1 MRTREGRPSDD
12 RAREDRARDGRTR
25 EDRGRDDRPRGEP
38 AAVAPARTFS
48 IDARTLPAPALAP
61 GLYIVA
67 TPIGHLGDMTLRGLA
82 TLAAADLIAC
92 EDTRVTR
99 VLTERYGIRT
109 PTIAYH
115 EHNAGR
121 QRPRLLADLLAGRS
135 VALVSDAGTPLI
147 SDPGYRLVAE
157 VAALGLPVFPIPGP
171 SALLAALVV
180 AGLPTDTVLFAGF
193 LPQKGGPRRRRIE
206 ELGLVPATLVLYESP
221 HRVAETLADLVA
233 ILGADRPAVV
243 ARELTKLYETVVR
256 APLGELAERF
266 AGAPPKG
273 EIVLVIGPPLERE
286 TSEADA
292 DALLVSALATM
303 SASAAAGDVARA
315 TGLDRRELYRRA
327 LELKGALQAEDGDDA
342 ADGRDDG
349 EEA

>member
-1 MRTREGRPSDD
+1 M
-12 RAREDRARDGRTR
+12 
-25 EDRGRDDRPRGEP
+25 
-38 AAVAPARTFS
+38 
-48 IDARTLPAPALAP
+48 
-61 GLYIVA
+61 A
-67 TPIGHLGDMTLRGLA
+67 TPIGNLGDVTLRALA

-121 QRPRLLADLLAGRS
+121 QRPRLIAELQAGRS
-135 VALVSDAGTPLI
+135 VALVSDAGTPLV

-157 VAALGLPVFPIPGP
+157 VTALGVPVIPVPGP
-171 SALLAALVV
+171 SALLSALVV

-206 ELGLVPATLVLYESP
+206 DLATVPATLVLYESP
-221 HRVAETLADLVA
+221 HRLAETLADLST

-256 APLGELAERF
+256 APLGGLAARYAE
-266 AGAPPKG
+266 AAPKG
-273 EIVLVIGPPLERE
+273 EIVLVVGPPPERDA
-286 TSEADA
+286 SEEDA
-292 DALLVSALATM
+292 DALLLSALSTM
-303 SASAAAGDVARA
+303 PASAAAGDVARA
-315 TGLDRRELYRRA
+315 TGLDRRTLYRRA
-327 LELKGALQAEDGDDA
+327 LELKSAAEADDGD
-342 ADGRDDG
+342 GQEG
-349 EEA
+349 

>member
-1 MRTREGRPSDD
+1 M
-12 RAREDRARDGRTR
+12 
-25 EDRGRDDRPRGEP
+25 
-38 AAVAPARTFS
+38 
-48 IDARTLPAPALAP
+48 PAPALSA

-67 TPIGHLGDMTLRGLA
+67 TPIGHLGDVTLRALA
-82 TLAAADLIAC
+82 TLAAADLVAC

-99 VLTERYGIRT
+99 VLLERYGIRT

-121 QRPRLLADLLAGRS
+121 QRPRLMAELLAGRS
-135 VALVSDAGTPLI
+135 VALVSDAGTPLV

-157 VAALGLPVFPIPGP
+157 VAALGLPVVPVPGA
-171 SALLAALVV
+171 SALLSALVV

-206 ELGLVPATLVLYESP
+206 TLAAVPATLVLYESP
-221 HRVAETLADLVA
+221 HRVAETLADLAA

-256 APLGELAERF
+256 APLGDLAERF

-273 EIVLVIGPPLERE
+273 EIVLVVGPPIERE
-286 TSEADA
+286 TSEEDA
-292 DALLVSALATM
+292 DALLVAALSTM
-303 SASAAAGDVARA
+303 PASAAAADVSRA

-327 LELKGALQAEDGDDA
+327 LELKAARTADDGTD

-349 EEA
+349 EQG

>member
-1 MRTREGRPSDD
+1 M
-12 RAREDRARDGRTR
+12 
-25 EDRGRDDRPRGEP
+25 
-38 AAVAPARTFS
+38 
-48 IDARTLPAPALAP
+48 PAPALSA

-67 TPIGHLGDMTLRGLA
+67 TPIGHLGDVTLRALA
-82 TLAAADLIAC
+82 TLAAADLVAC

-99 VLTERYGIRT
+99 VLLERYGIRT

-121 QRPRLLADLLAGRS
+121 QRPRLMAELLAGRS
-135 VALVSDAGTPLI
+135 VALVSDAGTPLV

-157 VAALGLPVFPIPGP
+157 VAALGLPVVPVPGA
-171 SALLAALVV
+171 SALLSALVV

-206 ELGLVPATLVLYESP
+206 TLAAVPATLVLYESP
-221 HRVAETLADLVA
+221 HRVAETLADLAA

-256 APLGELAERF
+256 APLGDLAERF

-273 EIVLVIGPPLERE
+273 EIVLVVGPPIERE
-286 TSEADA
+286 TSGEDA
-292 DALLVSALATM
+292 DALLVAALSTM
-303 SASAAAGDVARA
+303 PASAAAADVSRA

-327 LELKGALQAEDGDDA
+327 LELKAARTADDGTD

-349 EEA
+349 EQG

>member
-1 MRTREGRPSDD
+1 MWKVGPALSKNAPE
-12 RAREDRARDGRTR
+12 ARARDGRR
-25 EDRGRDDRPRGEP
+25 RPGEATATP
-38 AAVAPARTFS
+38 DAPVRSFAVEARAFT
-48 IDARTLPAPALAP
+48 APALAP

-67 TPIGHLGDMTLRGLA
+67 TPIGHLGDVTLRALS
-82 TLAAADLIAC
+82 TLASADLIAC

-99 VLTERYGIRT
+99 VLLERYGIRT

-121 QRPRLLADLLAGRS
+121 QRPRLMAELIAGRS

-157 VAALGLPVFPIPGP
+157 VTALGLPVIPIPGA

-180 AGLPTDTVLFAGF
+180 AGLPTDTVLFSGF

-206 ELGLVPATLVLYESP
+206 TLGLVPATLVLYESP
-221 HRVAETLADLVA
+221 HRVAETLADLAA

-273 EIVLVIGPPLERE
+273 EIVLVVGPPPERE

-292 DALLVSALATM
+292 DQLLVAALATM
-303 SASAAAGDVARA
+303 PASAAAGDVARA

-327 LELKGALQAEDGDDA
+327 LELKGALQADDDDA
-342 ADGRDDG
+342 DADGRDDG
-349 EEA
+349 EQG

>member
-1 MRTREGRPSDD
+1 M
-12 RAREDRARDGRTR
+12 
-25 EDRGRDDRPRGEP
+25 
-38 AAVAPARTFS
+38 
-48 IDARTLPAPALAP
+48 PAPALSA

-67 TPIGHLGDMTLRGLA
+67 TPIGHLGDVTLRALA
-82 TLAAADLIAC
+82 TLAAADLVAC

-99 VLTERYGIRT
+99 VLLERYGIRT

-121 QRPRLLADLLAGRS
+121 QRPRLMAELLAGRS
-135 VALVSDAGTPLI
+135 VALVSDAGTPLV

-157 VAALGLPVFPIPGP
+157 VASLGLPVVPVPGA
-171 SALLAALVV
+171 SALLSALVV

-206 ELGLVPATLVLYESP
+206 TLAAVPATLVLYESP
-221 HRVAETLADLVA
+221 HRVAETLADLAA

-256 APLGELAERF
+256 APLGDLAERF

-273 EIVLVIGPPLERE
+273 EIVLVVGPPIERE
-286 TSEADA
+286 TSEEDA
-292 DALLVSALATM
+292 DALLVAALSTM
-303 SASAAAGDVARA
+303 PASAAAADVSRA

-327 LELKGALQAEDGDDA
+327 LELKAARTADDGTD

-349 EEA
+349 EQG

>member
-1 MRTREGRPSDD
+1 VWKVGPALSKSSTRATDVRRTGGEAAQAPTAPPRAFAIDD
-12 RAREDRARDGRTR
+12 RI
-25 EDRGRDDRPRGEP
+25 
-38 AAVAPARTFS
+38 VA
-48 IDARTLPAPALAP
+48 APALAP

-67 TPIGHLGDMTLRGLA
+67 TPIGHLGDVTLRALS
-82 TLAAADLIAC
+82 TLASADLIAC
-92 EDTRVTR
+92 EDTRVSR
-99 VLTERYGIRT
+99 VLLARYGIRT

-121 QRPRLLADLLAGRS
+121 QRPRLIAELLAGRS

-157 VAALGLPVFPIPGP
+157 VAALGLPVVPVPGP

-180 AGLPTDTVLFAGF
+180 AGLPTDTVLFSGF

-206 ELGLVPATLVLYESP
+206 TLAAVPATLVFYESP
-221 HRVAETLADLVA
+221 HRLAETLADLSA

-256 APLGELAERF
+256 APLGELAARF
-266 AGAPPKG
+266 AGAAPKG
-273 EIVLVIGPPLERE
+273 EIVLVIAPPPERE
-286 TSEADA
+286 TAPEDVDDLIAA
-292 DALLVSALATM
+292 ALARM
-303 SASAAAGDVARA
+303 PASAAAADVARA

-327 LELKGALQAEDGDDA
+327 LSLKPGSAEDDSDA
-342 ADGRDDG
+342 DARDDG
-349 EEA
+349 EEG

>member
-1 MRTREGRPSDD
+1 
-12 RAREDRARDGRTR
+12 
-25 EDRGRDDRPRGEP
+25 
-38 AAVAPARTFS
+38 
-48 IDARTLPAPALAP
+48 
-61 GLYIVA
+61 
-67 TPIGHLGDMTLRGLA
+67 MTLRALA

-99 VLTERYGIRT
+99 VLLERYGIRT

-121 QRPRLLADLLAGRS
+121 QRPRLMAELLAGRA
-135 VALVSDAGTPLI
+135 VALVSDAGTPLV

-157 VAALGLPVFPIPGP
+157 VAALGLPVVPVPGA
-171 SALLAALVV
+171 SALLSALVV

-206 ELGLVPATLVLYESP
+206 TLAAVPATLVLYESP
-221 HRVAETLADLVA
+221 HRVAETLADLAA

-256 APLGELAERF
+256 APLGDLAERF

-273 EIVLVIGPPLERE
+273 EIVLVVAPPPERE

-292 DALLVSALATM
+292 DALLLAALSTM
-303 SASAAAGDVARA
+303 PASAAAADVSRA

-327 LELKGALQAEDGDDA
+327 LELKGARTADPDA
-342 ADGRDDG
+342 ADDDG
-349 EEA
+349 PAGADGDEA

>member
-1 MRTREGRPSDD
+1 
-12 RAREDRARDGRTR
+12 
-25 EDRGRDDRPRGEP
+25 
-38 AAVAPARTFS
+38 
-48 IDARTLPAPALAP
+48 
-61 GLYIVA
+61 
-67 TPIGHLGDMTLRGLA
+67 MTLRALA
-82 TLAAADLIAC
+82 TLASADLIAC
-92 EDTRVTR
+92 EDTRVSR
-99 VLTERYGIRT
+99 VLLGRYGIRT

-121 QRPRLLADLLAGRS
+121 QRPRLMAELLAGRS

-206 ELGLVPATLVLYESP
+206 ELAAVPATLVFYESP
-221 HRVAETLADLVA
+221 HRVAETLADLSA

-256 APLGELAERF
+256 APLGDLAEKF

-273 EIVLVIGPPLERE
+273 EIVLVIGPPPERE
-286 TSEADA
+286 TAPEDVDDLLAA
-292 DALLVSALATM
+292 ALSKM
-303 SASAAAGDVARA
+303 PASAAAADVARA
-315 TGLDRRELYRRA
+315 TGFDRRELYRRA
-327 LELKGALQAEDGDDA
+327 LSLKPGPAAADDGDGEA
-342 ADGRDDG
+342 VSGDDG
-349 EEA
+349 EAG